1 MDIKNQLHLEIVIA
15 VFDLQNGK
23 RLKNPVNIQKSSFET
38 LRVLCLLTF
47 LNSAKSF
54 GYCFVLLNICFIVF
68 VIVNYRMNRRS
79 YVKIYPMF
87 ITLHLIESVCFA
99 IIGLYCTDA

>member
-1 MDIKNQLHLEIVIA
+1 
-15 VFDLQNGK
+15 
-23 RLKNPVNIQKSSFET
+23 
-38 LRVLCLLTF
+38 
-47 LNSAKSF
+47 
-54 GYCFVLLNICFIVF
+54 